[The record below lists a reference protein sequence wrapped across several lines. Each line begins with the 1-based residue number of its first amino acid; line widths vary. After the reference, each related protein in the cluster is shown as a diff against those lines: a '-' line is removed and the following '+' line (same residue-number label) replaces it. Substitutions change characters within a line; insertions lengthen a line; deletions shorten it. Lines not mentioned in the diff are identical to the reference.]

1 MKNVGVKDLVFSSS
15 ATVYGSPDSVPIHE
29 GFNRSAEN
37 PYGRSK
43 LTLEYILEDLYHSD
57 NEWNIALLRYF
68 NPVGAHISGKIGEDP
83 LGPPNNLMP
92 FIAQVAVGRRPYL
105 SVFGGDYPTPDGT
118 GVRDYIH
125 VMDLALGHVKALTWL
140 QSNPTIQAFNL
151 GTGIGYSVL
160 DMLKAFEESCGETIP
175 YKIVARR
182 PGDIAICYA
191 DTSLAE
197 KKLDWKAK
205 RSLSDMCSDTW
216 NWQKNNPNGYIR

>member
-1 MKNVGVKDLVFSSS
+1 
-15 ATVYGSPDSVPIHE
+15 
-29 GFNRSAEN
+29 
-37 PYGRSK
+37 
-43 LTLEYILEDLYHSD
+43 
-57 NEWNIALLRYF
+57 
-68 NPVGAHISGKIGEDP
+68 
-83 LGPPNNLMP
+83 
-92 FIAQVAVGRRPYL
+92 
-105 SVFGGDYPTPDGT
+105 
-118 GVRDYIH
+118 
-125 VMDLALGHVKALTWL
+125 MDLALGHVKALTWL